1 MYAATTQNTFSGK
14 NTSTIFSYLGRINYA
29 FDDRF
34 LLTGSFRYDGSSKFA
49 DGRKWGFFPSGAIA
63 WKLGNEE
70 FIKNLD
76 VFSDLKLRL
85 SYGKTGNQA
94 IGSNNS
100 QPLLGS
106 TQVGTIGD
114 ARVFPIGPTSP
125 GNKDLTWE
133 TTTQQNIG
141 LDFGVL
147 KNRITASID
156 YYKTV
161 TTDLLLN
168 FQIPTTSGFTSIV
181 KNAGAIQNNGIEL
194 SLNSQNLTGKLE
206 WSTSF
211 NIAYNEN
218 KWKDRAGLPFAPQD
232 EFGPVYGIY
241 GYIVDGIWQAG
252 DNIANSSQPLS
263 KPGQFRFRDV
273 NGRDAKNQFIAAP
286 DGKLNPDDRVFLGS
300 TFPKTTLGLTNNF
313 TYKNFGLSFFI
324 QGLFGFKIYNQARS
338 ILENP
343 YNFLQLSG
351 ISKEGINFW
360 TPNNTGSMVPS
371 GQSNSYGGS
380 INSVY
385 VENGDFVR
393 LRNINLSYQLPFKAT
408 WIKGASVYINLD
420 NVLLITKYS
429 GLDPE
434 TANPVNA
441 KSGSEN
447 DVYPNVRTYSLGF
460 NINF

>member
-1 MYAATTQNTFSGK
+1 
-14 NTSTIFSYLGRINYA
+14 
-29 FDDRF
+29 
-34 LLTGSFRYDGSSKFA
+34 
-49 DGRKWGFFPSGAIA
+49 
-63 WKLGNEE
+63 
-70 FIKNLD
+70 
-76 VFSDLKLRL
+76 
-85 SYGKTGNQA
+85 
-94 IGSNNS
+94 
-100 QPLLGS
+100 
-106 TQVGTIGD
+106 
-114 ARVFPIGPTSP
+114 
-125 GNKDLTWE
+125 
-133 TTTQQNIG
+133 
-141 LDFGVL
+141 
-147 KNRITASID
+147 
-156 YYKTV
+156 
-161 TTDLLLN
+161 
-168 FQIPTTSGFTSIV
+168 
-181 KNAGAIQNNGIEL
+181 
-194 SLNSQNLTGKLE
+194 
-206 WSTSF
+206 
-211 NIAYNEN
+211 
-218 KWKDRAGLPFAPQD
+218 LPFAPQD

-343 YNFLQLSG
+343 YGFLQLSG
-351 ISKEGINFW
+351 ISKEGVNFW

-371 GQSNSYGGS
+371 GQANSYGGS